1 MKKDTKNNT
10 SYKGWSEIFA
20 ADFKKKIQKP
30 RLGIQGILVKKGV
43 LMF

>member
-20 ADFKKKIQKP
+20 ADFKKKKYKSP
-30 RLGIQGILVKKGV
+30 DWAYRGSWLKRVC
-43 LMF
+43 